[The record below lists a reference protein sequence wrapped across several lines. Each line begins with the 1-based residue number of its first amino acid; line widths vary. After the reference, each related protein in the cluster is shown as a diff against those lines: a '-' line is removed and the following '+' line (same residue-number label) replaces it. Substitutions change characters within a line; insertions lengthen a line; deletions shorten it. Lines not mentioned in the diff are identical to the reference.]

1 MSLINSDS
9 DNKTKIFENIIKV
22 GPLLSIVGYISGIVY
37 FCLLPHETLIHG
49 TYISENALLPG
60 DKNFNFI
67 NSY

>member
-9 DNKTKIFENIIKV
+9 DNKTQLFEKIIKV
-22 GPLLSIVGYISGIVY
+22 GPLLSIIGYISGIVY

-60 DKNFNFI
+60 NRKLIYI
-67 NSY
+67 N